1 MAAQV
6 TSGSGLVFAKGE
18 HIYLVTKWRGKLHHF
33 APPLRWVIVNW
44 NTFTIQKPKNLTYFV
59 KKLKNSLGACF
70 CFLKNKKS
78 LSFDFLSWKAD
89 WTIHLSVDG

>member
-1 MAAQV
+1 M
-6 TSGSGLVFAKGE
+6 
-18 HIYLVTKWRGKLHHF
+18 
-33 APPLRWVIVNW
+33 
-44 NTFTIQKPKNLTYFV
+44 YFV
-59 KKLKNSLGACF
+59 SKLKHSLGACF